1 MGCNLFIMSKYRSPN
16 YKPQKL
22 TREFV
27 VQNQRDALITAEIEL
42 AGLVSFDMIAKQYLR
57 KLEEDWFYDRNL
69 DSINAPDESFTSE
82 ECLKFAEALEDVAA
96 RALKHAKE
104 IRDAKY
110 LGFNDMPEEIQQKY
124 WDALDEEVYQAT
136 GRRKKR
142 DQ

>member
-1 MGCNLFIMSKYRSPN
+1 
-16 YKPQKL
+16 
-22 TREFV
+22 
-27 VQNQRDALITAEIEL
+27 
-42 AGLVSFDMIAKQYLR
+42 MIGI
-57 KLEEDWFYDRNL
+57 
-69 DSINAPDESFTSE
+69 SINAPDESFTSE

-142 DQ
+142 D